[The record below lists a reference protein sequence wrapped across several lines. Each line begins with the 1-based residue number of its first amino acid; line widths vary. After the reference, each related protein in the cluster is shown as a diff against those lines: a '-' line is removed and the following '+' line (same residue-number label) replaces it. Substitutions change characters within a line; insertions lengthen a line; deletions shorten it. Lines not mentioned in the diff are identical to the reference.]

1 LIGLVREVRLEPLD
15 ERWLDGVAALVA
27 DPDVRRFTRIAEPP
41 PEGFARSWI
50 GAYEIGRRDGSREGF
65 AALDGD
71 GRFVGL
77 GLAPEIDRE
86 GRELELGYIVAAHA
100 RGRGVGT
107 EILRLLTRWAF
118 DDAGAQRVYLII
130 DVENRASAR
139 VAESCGYVLEGVMRS
154 IHVKQGQRA
163 DAGLWSRLP
172 GDPPPAAPG
181 ARRSSCG

>member
-1 LIGLVREVRLEPLD
+1 VLAIRLECLD
-15 ERWLDGVAALVA
+15 ERWVDDVADLVA
-27 DPDVRRFTRIAEPP
+27 DPGVRQFTRIPEPP

-50 GAYEIGRRDGSREGF
+50 DVYEAARRDGSREGF

-86 GRELELGYIVAAHA
+86 GGELELGYIVAREA
-100 RGRGVGT
+100 RRRGVAT

-118 DDAGAQRVYLII
+118 DEVKAQRAYLII
-130 DVENRASAR
+130 DVENPASAR
-139 VAESCGYVLEGVMRS
+139 VAERCGYRLEGVMRS
-154 IHVKQGQRA
+154 IHVKQGRRA

-172 GDPPPAAPG
+172 GDPSPG
-181 ARRSSCG
+181 AGGART